1 MLQNAKECCCCK
13 GIEKCVEFL
22 AQFSKVSDQTAT
34 SDKGTP
40 KCVVEHPGFQASCL
54 NRWSLELAAG
64 NYKTRDGHRYGQI
77 GSKER

>member
-13 GIEKCVEFL
+13 EIEKCVEFL
-22 AQFSKVSDQTAT
+22 AEFSEVSDQTAT
-34 SDKGTP
+34 SDKGIP
-40 KCVVEHPGFQASCL
+40 KCVVEHPDFQASCL

-77 GSKER
+77 GSKEG

>member
-1 MLQNAKECCCCK
+1 M
-13 GIEKCVEFL
+13 
-22 AQFSKVSDQTAT
+22 

-64 NYKTRDGHRYGQI
+64 NYKTHDGHRYGQI
-77 GSKER
+77 VSKER